1 MTEFSLANNLAAI
14 VTSMSIGDQT
24 QSEYSNLK
32 ELMKQDFGF
41 SSEPLKVEHK
51 EIVVDMIS
59 RSFANKGDLT
69 TLANVSYE
77 SIAEQV
83 SPPQCENS
91 KDLLSVSLQPIFR
104 EITF

>member
-69 TLANVSYE
+69 TLANGSYE

-83 SPPQCENS
+83 SPPQCEHS
-91 KDLLSVSLQPIFR
+91 KDLLSLQPIFR